1 MRCRASAPRSKVI
14 RPWRVIW
21 AAVWLAA
28 EWVTPTAP
36 ARSRMDSGPTHDQR
50 ADHRAVPRPV
60 VGDAEVGVDP
70 GHVAVEQFEHVPHQ
84 GAQSPGA
91 DWPADVSTR

>member
-1 MRCRASAPRSKVI
+1 VAAHSASITGSRARARAVSRAMRCRASAPRSKVI

-36 ARSRMDSGPTHDQR
+36 ARSRMDSGP
-50 ADHRAVPRPV
+50 
-60 VGDAEVGVDP
+60 
-70 GHVAVEQFEHVPHQ
+70 
-84 GAQSPGA
+84 
-91 DWPADVSTR
+91 STTSARITGLYRGR